1 MPLIMPHG
9 LPSLPYVLW
18 VLLQECLRALFD
30 ALCSSA
36 IFHALAR
43 SIGF

>member
-9 LPSLPYVLW
+9 LPSLPSVLW
-18 VLLQECLRALFD
+18 LLLQECLRALFD
-30 ALCSSA
+30 ALCSSE
-36 IFHALAR
+36 IFHALAM